1 MDDKK
6 RAAGAHAGAISAE
19 LKKTLSKRTYGHA
32 RGTAKTAVM
41 LAGRFGADKN
51 KAAIA
56 GFLHDCAKDLGR
68 DALKAAVKNYGVK
81 ITAQEKKIP
90 AIWHGYVAEKMAE
103 KEFGIK
109 DRQILKAIKL
119 HSTGGRR
126 MGKLEK
132 IIYVSDFIEP
142 GREYRESR
150 ELRKLLKKNITL
162 DYLVYNV
169 LKEKVKYLRQ
179 KELMIHPATKL
190 LFNQIKKK
198 RKKTR
203 KKTRNT

>member
-1 MDDKK
+1 MDNKK
-6 RAAGAHAGAISAE
+6 RAAGADAAAISGK
-19 LKKTLSKRTYGHA
+19 LGKTLSKKTYAHS

-56 GFLHDCAKDLGR
+56 GLLHDCAKDMGPLE
-68 DALKAAVKNYGVK
+68 LEAAVKKYGVK
-81 ITAQEKKIP
+81 ITRQEKKIP
-90 AIWHGYVAEKMAE
+90 AIWHGFVAEKIAE
-103 KEFGIK
+103 KEFGIR
-109 DRQILKAIKL
+109 DSRILRAIKL
-119 HSTGGRR
+119 HSTGGRH

-142 GREYRESR
+142 GREYEESR
-150 ELRKLLKKNITL
+150 ELRNLLKKNITL

-179 KELMIHPATKL
+179 KELLIHPATKL

-198 RKKTR
+198 RKN
-203 KKTRNT
+203 TRNI

>member
-1 MDDKK
+1 MDNNK
-6 RAAGAHAGAISAE
+6 RAAGADAAVISGK
-19 LKKTLSKRTYGHA
+19 LRKTLSKKTYAHA

-56 GFLHDCAKDLGR
+56 GFLHDCAKDLGPLEMR
-68 DALKAAVKNYGVK
+68 AAVKKYRVK
-81 ITAQEKKIP
+81 ITRQEKKIP
-90 AIWHGYVAEKMAE
+90 AIWHGFVAEKIAE
-103 KEFGIK
+103 KEFGVK
-109 DRQILKAIKL
+109 DGQTLRAIKL
-119 HSTGGRR
+119 HSTGGGR

-142 GREYRESR
+142 GREYEESR

-179 KELMIHPATKL
+179 KELLIHPATKL

-198 RKKTR
+198 RKN
-203 KKTRNT
+203 TRNT